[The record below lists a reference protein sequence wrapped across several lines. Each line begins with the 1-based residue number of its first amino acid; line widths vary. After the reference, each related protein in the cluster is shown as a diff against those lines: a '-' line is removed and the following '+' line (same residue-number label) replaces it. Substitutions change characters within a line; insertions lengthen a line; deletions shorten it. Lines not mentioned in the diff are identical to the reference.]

1 MSLVSREDNKS
12 MKNGELIKSFRR
24 VCNLMGGKTVWCG
37 VMGMNNKIIAL
48 LQMMAI
54 IRIFVLYG
62 VYCLTNG
69 LK

>member
-1 MSLVSREDNKS
+1 MSREDDENIK
-12 MKNGELIKSFRR
+12 KWRAVRELSRSIQ
-24 VCNLMGGKTVWCG
+24 LDGGKTVWCG